1 MNKIILIKWIDSQG
15 VSSDWEFKD
24 EMKPQK
30 PCIITSIGFIEAE
43 TPEYITIYQNDSDN
57 QVVGRMTIPKACILK
72 TKKVKCHSLS
82 YHKTEKN
89 KL

>member
-1 MNKIILIKWIDSQG
+1 MHKIILIKWLDTHG

-30 PCIITSIGFIEAE
+30 PCVITSIGFIEAE
-43 TPEYITIYQNDSDN
+43 TPEYITIYQNDSDT

-72 TKKVKCHSLS
+72 SKKIMFKAL
-82 YHKTEKN
+82 
-89 KL
+89 